1 MQISTEQIDAIKRNV
16 SQPRTESSQ
25 AQAGN
30 VAELAA
36 AYGVKMDEVR
46 RFTEMAMAA
55 DEDPLR
61 ARRLRELARKVQ
73 EGSYQVDAETLVDMA
88 ERRAIADRAA
98 DL

>member
-1 MQISTEQIDAIKRNV
+1 MQISTEQIDAIKRTV
-16 SQPRTESSQ
+16 SQPRTE
-25 AQAGN
+25 AAKAPAGN

-46 RFTEMAMAA
+46 RFTEMTLAA
-55 DEDPLR
+55 EDDPFR
-61 ARRLRELARKVQ
+61 ARRLREIARKVQ
-73 EGSYQVDAETLVDMA
+73 DGSYQVDADAIVDMA